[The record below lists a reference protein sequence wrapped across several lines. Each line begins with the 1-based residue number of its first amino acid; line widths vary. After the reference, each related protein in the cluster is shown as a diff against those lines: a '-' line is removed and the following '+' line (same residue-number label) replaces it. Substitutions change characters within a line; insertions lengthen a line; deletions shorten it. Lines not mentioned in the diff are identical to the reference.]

1 MSTAAEMS
9 EKITVL
15 FHSSIRIC
23 TDHFVVYFDPF
34 QILEETQDADVVFV
48 THDHFDHFSPED
60 IRKVMKEDTCLVLP
74 EKINKKVLHKAGLP
88 IERCIWMRPG
98 QIRQISGV
106 EVEAVAAYNVF
117 KPFHPRKAGW
127 LGYLVILEGVRI
139 FVAGDTDHHMEN
151 EQVITDIALIPIGGL
166 FTMNA
171 RQAADYIN
179 TIHPQIAIPVHYG
192 KLAGKP
198 SDEKVFAAAVEEPIQ
213 VCFRVERYQ

>member
-1 MSTAAEMS
+1 MSTVAEMA

-23 TDHFVVYFDPF
+23 TDHLTIYFDPF
-34 QILEETQDADVVFV
+34 QILEETRDADVIFV

-60 IRKVMKEDTCLVLP
+60 IRKVIKEDTCLVLP
-74 EKINKKVLHKAGLP
+74 EKIHKKVLKKAGLP
-88 IERCIWMRPG
+88 IERCVWMRPG

-106 EVEAVAAYNVF
+106 EVETIAAYNSY

-127 LGYLVILEGVRI
+127 LGYLVILDDVRI
-139 FVAGDTDHHMEN
+139 FVAGDTDHHADN
-151 EQVITDIALIPIGGL
+151 EQVITDIALVPIGGF
-166 FTMNA
+166 FTMNS

-198 SDEKVFAAAVEEPIQ
+198 SDEQVFAAAVEEPIQ
-213 VCFRVERYQ
+213 VFPRMQRYQ